1 VLLAAF
7 IVKSLPLTALRTL
20 VTVVVLYAAIT
31 MLRAAMR
38 EKGADAARPAAPL
51 PSGAAAGDAT

>member
-1 VLLAAF
+1 
-7 IVKSLPLTALRTL
+7 
-20 VTVVVLYAAIT
+20 
-31 MLRAAMR
+31 MR